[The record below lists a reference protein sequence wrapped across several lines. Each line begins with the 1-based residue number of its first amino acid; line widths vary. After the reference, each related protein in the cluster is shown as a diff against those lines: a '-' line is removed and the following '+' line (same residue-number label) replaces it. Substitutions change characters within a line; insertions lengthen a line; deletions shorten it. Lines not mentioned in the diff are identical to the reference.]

1 MIEVRKN
8 EALSGIEVIF
18 DEKPDVEVRAA
29 LKEAGFRWHRIN
41 KFWYAKETPER
52 LEIAENL
59 GVVLNDVVN
68 IVSIFST

>member
-8 EALSGIEVIF
+8 EALSGIEDVF

-52 LEIAENL
+52 LEIAEN
-59 GVVLNDVVN
+59 

>member
-18 DEKPDVEVRAA
+18 DEKPDDEVRAA
-29 LKEAGFRWHRIN
+29 LKEAGFRWYTI
-41 KFWYAKETPER
+41 KKIWYAKETPAR
-52 LEIAENL
+52 LEIAE
-59 GVVLNDVVN
+59 N

>member
-18 DEKPDVEVRAA
+18 DEKPDDEVRAA
-29 LKEAGFRWHRIN
+29 LKEVGFRWHTI
-41 KFWYAKETPER
+41 KKIWYAKETPAR
-52 LEIAENL
+52 LEIAE
-59 GVVLNDVVN
+59 N